1 MSLNAQIEA
10 ARARESGRGFAVVA
24 DKVKKLADETRKASE
39 NIAGLIG
46 EIQGK
51 SENTV
56 KDMATAET
64 AVIEQYVTV

>member
-24 DKVKKLADETRKASE
+24 ELADETRKASE